1 MKESKIYIKYKVGNK
16 IYEDDLYQNQHYT
29 IEANADGDNGVRFV
43 FVPREKIELVSFE
56 LKYLRKTVP
65 GEKFFVNGYQAW
77 TTSREMGADDVQKGL
92 TPLAKVIP
100 FAKVLL
106 DLTGDYAFTEYSG
119 KPGRFH
125 SFTYTYFRKENVV
138 ELYGSLNERTG
149 FTIFSVDMDAG
160 EMRIAKDVAGAVVT
174 EPYEILNVVKISGE
188 YDEVFDKYFA
198 AMNIPKPRLTHM
210 AGYTSWY
217 NYFGNI
223 DENIINR
230 DIDNFARVGE
240 NADIFQ
246 IDDGYQT
253 FVGDWI
259 DPNPAKFPS
268 GMKAVADRIHDK
280 GYLAGLWMAPFNAA
294 KNSRVAHEHPD
305 WFLRKPNGKPALTI
319 FNWGGAYTFDIYNEE
334 AREYIAHCFD
344 VVLNEWGFDMVK
356 LDFLYSHCIKP
367 RNGKCRGQLMAEGM
381 DFLRECVGDKLIL
394 GCGVPLGSAFGVVD
408 ACRIGCDV
416 VTRYKGRYY
425 TNMHICAEI
434 PSAQNAINNAIF
446 RRHLDG
452 RAFCND
458 PDVFFLRDYNIKYT
472 DMQKKLLARINHLFG
487 NVLFVSDD
495 VGTYNDEQL
504 ALLYKTF
511 APSNAIII
519 SAEYTDKDYITVKY
533 LEDGERKTLAFDLKA
548 GETSSEL

>member
-1 MKESKIYIKYKVGNK
+1 M
-16 IYEDDLYQNQHYT
+16 
-29 IEANADGDNGVRFV
+29 
-43 FVPREKIELVSFE
+43 
-56 LKYLRKTVP
+56 
-65 GEKFFVNGYQAW
+65 
-77 TTSREMGADDVQKGL
+77 
-92 TPLAKVIP
+92 
-100 FAKVLL
+100 
-106 DLTGDYAFTEYSG
+106 
-119 KPGRFH
+119 
-125 SFTYTYFRKENVV
+125 
-138 ELYGSLNERTG
+138 
-149 FTIFSVDMDAG
+149 
-160 EMRIAKDVAGAVVT
+160 
-174 EPYEILNVVKISGE
+174 
-188 YDEVFDKYFA
+188 
-198 AMNIPKPRLTHM
+198 
-210 AGYTSWY
+210 
-217 NYFGNI
+217 
-223 DENIINR
+223 
-230 DIDNFARVGE
+230 
-240 NADIFQ
+240 
-246 IDDGYQT
+246 
-253 FVGDWI
+253 
-259 DPNPAKFPS
+259 
-268 GMKAVADRIHDK
+268 
-280 GYLAGLWMAPFNAA
+280 
-294 KNSRVAHEHPD
+294 
-305 WFLRKPNGKPALTI
+305 
-319 FNWGGAYTFDIYNEE
+319 
-334 AREYIAHCFD
+334 
-344 VVLNEWGFDMVK
+344 
-356 LDFLYSHCIKP
+356 
-367 RNGKCRGQLMAEGM
+367 
-381 DFLRECVGDKLIL
+381 RECVGDKLIL